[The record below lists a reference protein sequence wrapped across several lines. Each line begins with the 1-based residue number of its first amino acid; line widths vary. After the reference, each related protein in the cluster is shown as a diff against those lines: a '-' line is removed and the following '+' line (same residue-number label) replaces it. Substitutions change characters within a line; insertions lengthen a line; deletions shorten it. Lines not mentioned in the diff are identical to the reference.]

1 MLLYRLPVNRLELPE
16 VSVAELF
23 THEQLAGALQ
33 QLVNEMNTKRK
44 RDPAIMD
51 GTQTHGHTHKHTNTP
66 NLNSRAVGFVVVCIS
81 PVLSVLWSNYACFR
95 VQEVTSTAH

>member
-51 GTQTHGHTHKHTNTP
+51 GTQTHTDTRTNTP

>member
-1 MLLYRLPVNRLELPE
+1 MENFVGLEYRSTIYRLSVNRLELPD

-51 GTQTHGHTHKHTNTP
+51 GTHTDTHT
-66 NLNSRAVGFVVVCIS
+66 
-81 PVLSVLWSNYACFR
+81 
-95 VQEVTSTAH
+95 